1 MLLNMIKSGDF
12 SAQTIISLLLYII
25 IILISL
31 SVHELSHGYAAYL
44 CGDSTARDLG
54 RLTLNPLAHL
64 DPIGTVMMLAF
75 GFGYAKPVP
84 INPRRFKH
92 YKRDLCIV
100 SLAGPFSNLLL
111 AFFGTIVYYLFL
123 IFLPYSAKMSIPGG
137 VWLSFCSSFIM
148 ANTSLCVFN
157 LLPIPPLD
165 GSRILSAALPGKIAY
180 YYLKYER
187 YIMIAMF
194 VLLAQGALD
203 NLLTFLSRG
212 LLNGILAVVDFIF
225 TPLITWI
232 FG

>member
-1 MLLNMIKSGDF
+1 MLLDLIKSGDF
-12 SAQTIISLLLYII
+12 SAQTIISLLLYIV

-44 CGDSTARDLG
+44 CGDATARNLG

-64 DPIGTVMMLAF
+64 DPIGTLMMLVF

-84 INPRRFKH
+84 INPRNFNH

-100 SLAGPFSNLLL
+100 SLAGPASNLLL
-111 AFFGTIVYYLFL
+111 AFFGTLVFYLTG
-123 IFLPYSAKMSIPGG
+123 IFLPYEVKVSIGG
-137 VWLSFCSSFIM
+137 SVWFSFCISFIT

-194 VLLAQGALD
+194 VLLYQGALD
-203 NLLTFLSRG
+203 SVLTFLSGG
-212 LLNGILAVVDFIF
+212 LLDGIFTVVDFIF
-225 TPLITWI
+225 SPLVKLIY
-232 FG
+232 G

>member
-12 SAQTIISLLLYII
+12 STQTIISLLLYII

-44 CGDSTARDLG
+44 CGDSTARDHG

-64 DPIGTVMMLAF
+64 DPIGTVMMLVF

-111 AFFGTIVYYLFL
+111 AFFGTLVYYLFL
-123 IFLPYSAKMSIPGG
+123 IFLPISAKVSIPGE
-137 VWLSFCSSFIM
+137 VWLSFCFSFIM

-187 YIMIAMF
+187 YIMLAMF
-194 VLLAQGALD
+194 VLLYQGALD
-203 NLLTFLSRG
+203 NILTFLSSG
-212 LLNGILAVVDFIF
+212 LLNGISTVVGFVF
-225 TPLITWI
+225 TPFIKLIY
-232 FG
+232 G

>member
-1 MLLNMIKSGDF
+1 MLLDLLKSGDF
-12 SAQTIISLLLYII
+12 SAQTIISLLLYIV

-44 CGDSTARDLG
+44 CGDATARNLG

-64 DPIGTVMMLAF
+64 DPIGTFMMLVF

-84 INPRRFKH
+84 INPRNFNH

-100 SLAGPFSNLLL
+100 SLAGPASNLLL
-111 AFFGTIVYYLFL
+111 AFFGTLAFYLTG
-123 IFLPYSAKMSIPGG
+123 IFLPYEVKVSIDGN
-137 VWLSFCSSFIM
+137 VWFNFCISFIT

-194 VLLAQGALD
+194 VLLYQGTLD
-203 NLLTFLSRG
+203 SVLTFLSGG
-212 LLNGILAVVDFIF
+212 LLDGIFTVVDFIF
-225 TPLITWI
+225 SPLVKLIY
-232 FG
+232 G

>member
-1 MLLNMIKSGDF
+1 MRR
-12 SAQTIISLLLYII
+12 SLLRNGFSIDTLIGLYASAFVVFCTLPIHEYAHA
-25 IILISL
+25 LVATKLGDDTPRL
-31 SVHELSHGYAAYL
+31 S
-44 CGDSTARDLG
+44 G
-54 RLTLNPLAHL
+54 RLTLNPMAHIDIL
-64 DPIGTVMMLAF
+64 GAAMILLV

-111 AFFGTIVYYLFL
+111 AFFGTLVYYLFL
-123 IFLPYSAKMSIPGG
+123 IFLPISAKVSIPGK
-137 VWLSFCSSFIM
+137 VWLSFCFSFIM

-187 YIMIAMF
+187 YIMLAMF
-194 VLLAQGALD
+194 VLLYQGALD
-203 NLLTFLSRG
+203 NILTFLSSG
-212 LLNGILAVVDFIF
+212 LLNGISTVVGFVF
-225 TPLITWI
+225 TPFIKLIY
-232 FG
+232 G

>member
-1 MLLNMIKSGDF
+1 MLLDLLKSGDF
-12 SAQTIISLLLYII
+12 SAQTIISLLLYIV

-44 CGDSTARDLG
+44 CGDATARNLG

-64 DPIGTVMMLAF
+64 DPIGTFMMLVF

-84 INPRRFKH
+84 INPRNFNH

-100 SLAGPFSNLLL
+100 SLAGPASNLLL
-111 AFFGTIVYYLFL
+111 AFFGTLAFYLTG
-123 IFLPYSAKMSIPGG
+123 IFLPYEVKVSIGG
-137 VWLSFCSSFIM
+137 NVWFNFCISFIT

-194 VLLAQGALD
+194 VLLYQGALD
-203 NLLTFLSRG
+203 NVLTFLSGG
-212 LLNGILAVVDFIF
+212 LLDGIFTVVDFIF
-225 TPLITWI
+225 SPLIKLI
-232 FG
+232 YG